1 VRLGLARGRSH
12 TVAILIPSLTWPWM
26 GEVMQ
31 DVADVVES
39 EGYALLLFTCNRGA
53 ESMWQFTTDPS
64 ADSFDGLLAIE
75 PEGTLSYLAEL
86 HARGLPVVL
95 IDDRGHEPPFP
106 PVGTTN
112 RAGARAAAD
121 HLLELGRRRP
131 LIITGAQRFGRVRD
145 RRSGFADGYA
155 GAGWPLDP
163 QLELEGDF
171 TYESG
176 RTSAARAVREGLV
189 FDAVFAHNGV
199 MQPPRWAC
207 CRRPAGACPRTS
219 PSSGSTTCTDH
230 ADHTAADHRPPAGAT
245 DGRNGGPGA
254 DRPTGRHPA
263 ERHTGRHPHNIDR
276 PRLDNISLRRR
287 ILSTTLIP
295 LEVQPAAA
303 EPRGRLRIADV
314 VMSELSPTR
323 RAGGRTHAVPVPATV
338 QFVLILEGLFHR
350 TVGAQSA

>member
-1 VRLGLARGRSH
+1 MAGVAQRAGVSKATVSRYVNGSAPLDEYTAARVQAVIDELGYVPSARAVGLARGRSH

-31 DVADVVES
+31 GVADVVES

-53 ESMWQFTTDPS
+53 ESMRQFTTHLS

-75 PEGTLSYLAEL
+75 PEGTLSYIAEL

-106 PVGTTN
+106 SVGTTN

-121 HLLELGRRRP
+121 HLLDLGRRRP
-131 LIITGAQRFGRVRD
+131 LVITGAQRFGCVRD

-176 RTSAARAVREGLV
+176 RASAARAVREGLV
-189 FDAVFAHNGV
+189 FDAVFAHNDVMAAAAMGV
-199 MQPPRWAC
+199 LQEAGRRVPEDVAVVGFDDLPLTTQTTPPLTAVHQPVRQMGEMAARALIAQLGGTPLSDTPIVIPTTLTVRA
-207 CRRPAGACPRTS
+207 
-219 PSSGSTTCTDH
+219 STTS
-230 ADHTAADHRPPAGAT
+230 R
-245 DGRNGGPGA
+245 
-254 DRPTGRHPA
+254 
-263 ERHTGRHPHNIDR
+263 
-276 PRLDNISLRRR
+276 
-287 ILSTTLIP
+287 
-295 LEVQPAAA
+295 
-303 EPRGRLRIADV
+303 
-314 VMSELSPTR
+314 
-323 RAGGRTHAVPVPATV
+323 
-338 QFVLILEGLFHR
+338 
-350 TVGAQSA
+350 

>member
-1 VRLGLARGRSH
+1 LGLARGRSH

-31 DVADVVES
+31 DVSDVVES
-39 EGYALLLFTCNRGA
+39 EGYALLLFTCNHGA
-53 ESMWQFTTDPS
+53 ESMRQFTTHLS

-75 PEGTLSYLAEL
+75 PEGTLSYIAEL

-106 PVGTTN
+106 SVGTTN

-121 HLLELGRRRP
+121 HLLGLGRRRP
-131 LIITGAQRFGRVRD
+131 LIITGAQRFGCVRD

-171 TYESG
+171 TYQSG

-199 MQPPRWAC
+199 MAAAAMGVLQEAG
-207 CRRPAGACPRTS
+207 RRVPEDVAVVGFDDLPLTS
-219 PSSGSTTCTDH
+219 HSPLS
-230 ADHTAADHRPPAGAT
+230 RPPLRQQ
-245 DGRNGGPGA
+245 GRRWQPLA
-254 DRPTGRHPA
+254 VF
-263 ERHTGRHPHNIDR
+263 
-276 PRLDNISLRRR
+276 SQLRKQAR
-287 ILSTTLIP
+287 
-295 LEVQPAAA
+295 
-303 EPRGRLRIADV
+303 
-314 VMSELSPTR
+314 
-323 RAGGRTHAVPVPATV
+323 
-338 QFVLILEGLFHR
+338 
-350 TVGAQSA
+350 